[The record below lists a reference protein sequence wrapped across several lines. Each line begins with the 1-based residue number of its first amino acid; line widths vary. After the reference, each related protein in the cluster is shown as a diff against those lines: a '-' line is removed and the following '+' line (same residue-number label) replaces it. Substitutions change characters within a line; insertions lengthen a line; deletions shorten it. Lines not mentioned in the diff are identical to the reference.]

1 MAIHSAAVGN
11 QTSPQERQVV
21 LQAGLPDIIL
31 YGTATWALA
40 AGHLIQRFA
49 RSVLTRLR
57 RFVGRFTAVVMP
69 GTTITL
75 EYGELE
81 GDTSPTR

>member
-11 QTSPQERQVV
+11 QTPPQERQVV

-49 RSVLTRLR
+49 RW
-57 RFVGRFTAVVMP
+57 F
-69 GTTITL
+69 
-75 EYGELE
+75 
-81 GDTSPTR
+81 